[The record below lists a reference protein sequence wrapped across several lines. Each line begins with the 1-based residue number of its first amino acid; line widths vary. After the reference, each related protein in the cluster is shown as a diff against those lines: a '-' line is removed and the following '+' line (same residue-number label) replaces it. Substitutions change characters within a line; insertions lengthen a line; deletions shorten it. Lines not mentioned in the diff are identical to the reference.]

1 MGWAA
6 WDRLVRLFVVS
17 PNGLVLW
24 RLSRYSQPQ
33 ANHRLRKCLKNT
45 LFLDGGHDQSMRTV
59 RVCVCVRTHIQCVH
73 ACMCVYV
80 HTYSVCMRACV
91 CTRTHASA
99 SVSVVAG
106 SPRPDPRGTVL
117 CRSPPLVPN
126 AKVPIPLG
134 LCIEA

>member
-1 MGWAA
+1 MGLVA
-6 WDRLVRLFVVS
+6 WDRLVKLLVVG

-59 RVCVCVRTHIQCVH
+59 RVCVCRYTHTVCAYVRVSVH
-73 ACMCVYV
+73 ACMLAV
-80 HTYSVCMRACV
+80 
-91 CTRTHASA
+91 ASA

-106 SPRPDPRGTVL
+106 SPRPAPRGTVL